1 MVGLVVTAVLFG
13 PVPAAVGAAA
23 VHSAVQSGPVGAA
36 IEVPG
41 TAALN
46 AGGSARVHSVSCP
59 SAGNCAAGG
68 QYRDSAGNADVFVA
82 DEVNGVW
89 RNAIEVP
96 GTADLAGYGV
106 AAIQSLSC
114 PSVGNCVA
122 GGVYFTGPTNGGA
135 FVADEVNGVWQKA
148 IEVPGTGTDFG
159 IDEVNSVSCGSA
171 ANCVAGGDTTDESGN
186 VQAFVADEVNGVW
199 HNAIEVPG
207 TAALNVGGQ
216 AQVLSVSCSSA
227 GNCVAGGWYSDAS
240 GNQTFVASEVSGVWQ
255 KAIEVP
261 GTAALNTGGEARL
274 FSVSCPSSGNC
285 VAGGDYAGSHG
296 GMFVASEING
306 VWQKAIPV
314 PGTAAVGG
322 AQLETVSCPSA
333 GNCVAAGQ
341 YFDGAHHAQAFVA
354 TEVNGVWHGA
364 IEVPGTA
371 TLNTGGDAAVLSVSC
386 PSAGNCVAGG
396 FYTYLHGIQQAFVV
410 REVSGHWYNAIK
422 VAATAN
428 LSDGR
433 ASLVASVSCPSTG
446 NCVAAGFY
454 TDSAHHSQAFVT
466 KP

>member
-1 MVGLVVTAVLFG
+1 MAVLFG

-23 VHSAVQSGPVGAA
+23 VHSAVQSGPVGTA

-46 AGGSARVHSVSCP
+46 GGGSALVLSVSCP
-59 SAGNCAAGG
+59 SAGNCVAGG

-89 RNAIEVP
+89 QKAIEVP

-106 AAIQSLSC
+106 ARIQSLSC
-114 PSVGNCVA
+114 PSAANCVA

-171 ANCVAGGDTTDESGN
+171 GNCVAGGDTTDESGN

-199 HNAIEVPG
+199 QNAIEVPG
-207 TAALNVGGQ
+207 TAAVNVGGI
-216 AQVLSVSCSSA
+216 AQVLTVSCSSA
-227 GNCVAGGWYSDAS
+227 GDCVAGGWYSDTS
-240 GNQTFVASEVSGVWQ
+240 GNQGFVADEVNGVWQ
-255 KAIEVP
+255 NAIEVP
-261 GTAALNTGGEARL
+261 GKALNTGDSARL
-274 FSVSCPSSGNC
+274 FSVSCPSAGNC
-285 VAGGDYAGSHG
+285 VAGGDYAGASG
-296 GMFVASEING
+296 GAFVASEVNG
-306 VWQKAIPV
+306 VWHHAIEV
-314 PGTAAVGG
+314 PGTAALGS
-322 AQLETVSCPSA
+322 AQLFSVSCASA

-341 YFDGAHHAQAFVA
+341 YFDGADHTQAFVA
-354 TEVNGVWHGA
+354 TEVNGTWHSA

-371 TLNTGGDAAVLSVSC
+371 TLNTGGSAQVSSVSC
-386 PSAGNCVAGG
+386 ASAGNCVAGG
-396 FYTYLHGIQQAFVV
+396 FYTYLHGIHQAFVV
-410 REVSGHWYNAIK
+410 REVNGHWYNAIK
-422 VAATAN
+422 VAANAT

-433 ASLVASVSCPSTG
+433 NAEVNSVSCPSAG
-446 NCVAAGFY
+446 NCVAGGAY
-454 TDSAHHSQAFVT
+454 TDSAHHLQAFVT
-466 KP
+466 RP